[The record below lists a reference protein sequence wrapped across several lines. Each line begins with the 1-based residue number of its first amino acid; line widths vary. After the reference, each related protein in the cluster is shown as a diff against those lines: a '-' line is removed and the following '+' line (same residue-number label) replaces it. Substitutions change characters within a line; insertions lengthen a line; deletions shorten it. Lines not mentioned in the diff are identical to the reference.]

1 MSVSI
6 ETSLDLIAEALNGET
21 TAGKGSIEAS
31 LSIIADALK
40 AKTSDVL
47 YVTFTYSETD
57 TAWSADAELDDI
69 ADAVEA
75 KKLVVGYDE
84 DNGGLYQLESIGESA
99 AVFSQSA
106 VAENV
111 LTKKTFTVGAEAVT
125 YATATVTGYTAP
137 ASSEPTI

>member
-21 TAGKGSIEAS
+21 TVGKGSIEAS
-31 LSIIADALK
+31 LTQIANALK
-40 AKTSDVL
+40 ATTPDVL

-75 KKLVVGYDE
+75 KKLVVGYDG
-84 DNGGLYQLESIGESA
+84 DNGGLYQLESVGESA

-137 ASSEPTI
+137 ASSDPA